1 MEKAQSDFK
10 KMFDEKTL
18 IELELQ
24 EKVEQLDKAKNE
36 IAEISDKSGQLQSDI
51 TSLKRNCVDNFR
63 GWVYTF

>member
-24 EKVEQLDKAKNE
+24 EKAEQLDKAKNE

-63 GWVYTF
+63 V